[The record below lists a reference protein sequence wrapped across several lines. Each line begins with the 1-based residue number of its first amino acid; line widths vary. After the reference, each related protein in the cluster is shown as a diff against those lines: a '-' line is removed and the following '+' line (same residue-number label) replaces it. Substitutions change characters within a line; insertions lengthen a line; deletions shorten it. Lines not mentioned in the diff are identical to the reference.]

1 MAQLSLC
8 QRQLK
13 FIAGEERFMNLTMKR
28 VFAGLLSLIVIFTLS
43 ACKVSEETSVTLE
56 STTILNGTVN
66 EVVTDNISNTETP
79 IVDTTIENN
88 VQETSQAII
97 TQATTAKAE
106 VVTTESYDDPVD
118 WSKERIVEEYK
129 NAAIKSTGSVKSSQ
143 KIVMKEININD
154 GENAKM
160 MSFIKSVIAKFLE
173 SNSTTKDG
181 ITGGFENL
189 VPEDIN
195 SAKAYKSDDG
205 TVIEMLMVEQVSGA
219 KDDALSGSVGHAIT
233 TVGDISTVVTDLN
246 DRGLSIEL
254 SENEEDTKIYYTNPV
269 VNVVINDNGEIV
281 KGTWSCTVEICMNNF
296 KAFGKNVDKASIVM
310 ENTITV

>member
-1 MAQLSLC
+1 
-8 QRQLK
+8 
-13 FIAGEERFMNLTMKR
+13 MNSKR
-28 VFAGLLSLIVIFTLS
+28 AFAWLLSLIVVFTLT
-43 ACKVSEETSVTLE
+43 ACKASEEASVTLE
-56 STTILNGTVN
+56 STTALNYNIN
-66 EVVTDNISNTETP
+66 EAVTDNILNTET
-79 IVDTTIENN
+79 IVVDTTAVNN
-88 VQETSQAII
+88 IQESYQST
-97 TQATTAKAE
+97 TTEATTIKTE
-106 VVTTESYDDPVD
+106 VATTESHDDPVN

-129 NAAIKSTGSVKSSQ
+129 NAAIKSTGTAKSTQ
-143 KIVMKEININD
+143 KIVMKEINVND

-189 VPEDIN
+189 AVEDVS
-195 SAKAYKSDDG
+195 SAKAYKSGDG

-233 TVGDISTVVTDLN
+233 AVGDISTVVKDLN

-254 SENEEDTKIYYTNPV
+254 SDNEEDTKIYYTNPV
-269 VNVVINDNGEIV
+269 VNVVINDDGEII

-296 KAFGKNVDKASIVM
+296 KAFGKDVDKASIVM
-310 ENTITV
+310 ENMITV